1 MNDVDR
7 PADPPSVHPD
17 ELRSPL
23 SSRAKSL
30 LIVLLCLGLLG
41 GLGWYFSHR
50 NAQNGP
56 AGGFGGGRRPSA
68 TVAFA
73 VATRADVPI
82 RVEALGTVTPIATA
96 VVRPQVS
103 GVIKD
108 IYYREGQTVKSG
120 QPLLQIDPRPF
131 QLAIDQARA
140 QLARDDAE
148 LDNARVILERNQ
160 TLLAQDSIAKQDVE
174 TQEAS
179 VKQLIGVVAADQAAL
194 ETAQLNLA
202 YSKVVAPISGRVGL
216 RPVDL
221 GNYVTAGDAN
231 GVATITQLQP
241 IDVVFTLP
249 ADNVIPV
256 EKRLSAGAQLP
267 TTVLDRTRTQK
278 LGMGQFLTLD
288 NQIDS
293 QTGTVRAKAR
303 FDNPDGVLFP
313 NQFVN
318 VQLQLDM
325 VKQAIVVPAAAI
337 RHGPQGEFVYVVA
350 QDNTAHVREVKT
362 GVALDD
368 RASVTSGLE
377 VGERVVTEGGDRLAD
392 GSTVRLPGQQRPE
405 GAPGS
410 KWKGGQGGQQNAQG
424 QRRHRNGAQGAAPA
438 GDGAQQGQPASGNTQ
453 PSEQA
458 AAQGQSGER
467 RRSHRAAA
475 QDAG

>member
-1 MNDVDR
+1 MR
-7 PADPPSVHPD
+7 
-17 ELRSPL
+17 
-23 SSRAKSL
+23 K
-30 LIVLLCLGLLG
+30 
-41 GLGWYFSHR
+41 
-50 NAQNGP
+50 
-56 AGGFGGGRRPSA
+56 AGGRGRPSA

-82 RVEALGTVTPIATA
+82 KVEALGTVTPIAMA

-103 GVIKD
+103 GVIKE
-108 IYYREGQTVKSG
+108 IYYQEGQSVKSG
-120 QPLLQIDPRPF
+120 QPLVQIDPRPF
-131 QLAIDQARA
+131 QLAIDQAEA

-148 LDNARVILERNQ
+148 LDNARVILERNR

-174 TQEAS
+174 TQEAT
-179 VKQLIGVVAADQAAL
+179 VKQLIGVVAADQAAIA
-194 ETAQLNLA
+194 TARLNLT
-202 YSKVVAPISGRVGL
+202 YSKVAAPISGRVGL

-256 EKRLSAGAQLP
+256 EKRLAAGAKLP
-267 TTVLDRTRTQK
+267 TTVLDRTRTQQ
-278 LGMGQFLTLD
+278 LGTGQFLTLD

-318 VQLQLDM
+318 VQLQLDT

-337 RHGPQGEFVYVVA
+337 RHGPQGEFVYVIA
-350 QDNTAHVREVKT
+350 QGNTAHVREVKT

-392 GSTVRLPGQQRPE
+392 GSTVLLPGQQLPG
-405 GAPGS
+405 GAPGGGRR
-410 KWKGGQGGQQNAQG
+410 WKGDQQGQSGQQNAQG
-424 QRRHRNGAQGAAPA
+424 ERRHKG
-438 GDGAQQGQPASGNTQ
+438 GAQQAGEQP
-453 PSEQA
+453 
-458 AAQGQSGER
+458 AAQGQSGEQ
-467 RRSHRAAA
+467 RRSHRAATR
-475 QDAG
+475 DTG